1 MGAALTRRELRAVAS
16 RFRVLAVPAR
26 LQVLQALRGGPCHV
40 SALIDA
46 TGLRQANLSKHL
58 AVLRAHG
65 LVAPVR
71 RGRFIEYG
79 IADPGVLAL
88 CDAVCGQVTRAARR
102 PATSTGPRQARRPG
116 AAAVRR
122 RATASTAVT
131 AK

>member
-1 MGAALTRRELRAVAS
+1 MGATLTRRELRDVAS

-40 SALIDA
+40 SALVDA

-65 LVAPVR
+65 LVAPAR

-88 CDAVCGQVTRAARR
+88 CDAVCGQIARRRR
-102 PATSTGPRQARRPG
+102 PAVASAAGHRRRTSVPLA
-116 AAAVRR
+116 RR
-122 RATASTAVT
+122 RAATNPAVA

>member
-1 MGAALTRRELRAVAS
+1 MSAHTLTHGQLRDVAS

-40 SALIDA
+40 SALVDA

-58 AVLRAHG
+58 AVLRAHA

-71 RGRFIEYG
+71 RGRFVEYG

-88 CDAVCGQVTRAARR
+88 CDAVCGQVARTARR
-102 PATSTGPRQARRPG
+102 GTTTSGGRRDRRAG
-116 AAAVRR
+116 AASARG
-122 RATASTAVT
+122 ASSPARP
-131 AK
+131 

>member
-1 MGAALTRRELRAVAS
+1 MGATLTRRELRDVAS

-40 SALIDA
+40 SALVDV

-65 LVAPVR
+65 LVAPAR

-88 CDAVCGQVTRAARR
+88 CDAVCGQIARRRRPAVASAAAGHRRRTDPSSARRRAAR
-102 PATSTGPRQARRPG
+102 PALP
-116 AAAVRR
+116 
-122 RATASTAVT
+122 
-131 AK
+131 

>member
-1 MGAALTRRELRAVAS
+1 MRQGLTGRDLRDVAS

-40 SALIDA
+40 GALVDA

-58 AVLRAHG
+58 AMLRAHG

-71 RGRFIEYG
+71 RGRFVEYG

-88 CDAVCGQVTRAARR
+88 CDAVCGQVSRRR
-102 PATSTGPRQARRPG
+102 PIASGTVTTRRRRS
-116 AAAVRR
+116 AAAPPARP
-122 RATASTAVT
+122 
-131 AK
+131 

>member
-1 MGAALTRRELRAVAS
+1 MSAHTLTHGQLRDVAS

-40 SALIDA
+40 SALVDA

-58 AVLRAHG
+58 AVLRAHA

-71 RGRFIEYG
+71 RGRFVEYG

-88 CDAVCGQVTRAARR
+88 CDAVCGQVAPTARR
-102 PATSTGPRQARRPG
+102 GVAASGRRRDRRTG
-116 AAAVRR
+116 AAAARG
-122 RATASTAVT
+122 ASSPARP
-131 AK
+131 

>member
-1 MGAALTRRELRAVAS
+1 MGARTLTHGQLRDVAS

-58 AVLRAHG
+58 AVLRAHA

-71 RGRFIEYG
+71 RGRFVEYG
-79 IADPGVLAL
+79 IADPRVLAL
-88 CDAVCGQVTRAARR
+88 CDAVCGQVAPAARR
-102 PATSTGPRQARRPG
+102 GLASGGARRDRRPSQSPARRPSRP
-116 AAAVRR
+116 ARP
-122 RATASTAVT
+122 
-131 AK
+131 